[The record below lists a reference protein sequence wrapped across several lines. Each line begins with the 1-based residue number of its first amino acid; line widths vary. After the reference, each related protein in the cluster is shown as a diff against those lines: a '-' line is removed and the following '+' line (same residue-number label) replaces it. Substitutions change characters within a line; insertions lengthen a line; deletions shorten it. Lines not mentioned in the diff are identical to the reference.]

1 MGAHRELPA
10 LRAHAAALLTG
21 RAGHSASAG
30 RPRGGRSRPYWLLVA
45 IAMVGVAAIAVWARA
60 RPAGVTSV
68 AGVKGVTSMTAWS
81 EPASLGGCAGAESP
95 WVVFPSDSPRHSTGA
110 GAIAWSAGAQ
120 CAGKGGVLV
129 AAIGSDD
136 VPLTPAPARV
146 ASGGE
151 IALRGPL
158 EAAGAPHG
166 DIVIAGSAPAGAA
179 PGGMFTEG
187 HTTGPFSRPLATAGP
202 ASPVALDTA
211 YLDDVAIASPV
222 PGSGSGN
229 GVALRVQR
237 HMAKAFAGP
246 VAASPSGP
254 GPVESLRVALDYRS
268 DALVVWRAAGAI
280 YARYMPASGRA
291 HPIERLGGAGPDP
304 GIAALASDD
313 GRGIVA
319 WADRA
324 TSDTSIYLDISAVG
338 ARFGRPR
345 LLERFA
351 DPGGLASPNGSPSL
365 VRLSSETVMIAWA
378 GSAQGRWVVRTA
390 PVYTNGLQS
399 VNTISATGADALL
412 AALVP
417 GPRDEAFVLWTE
429 PQRTAQGLA
438 STSQQAIFAARGTD
452 EHGGV
457 SVFGAPEQLAPAGPN
472 GDPAV
477 AVDPDSDR
485 AVAAWKRADGRIAY
499 SIRAASVP

>member
-45 IAMVGVAAIAVWARA
+45 IAMVGVGAIAVWARA

-68 AGVKGVTSMTAWS
+68 VGAKGVTSMTAWS

-110 GAIAWSAGAQ
+110 GAIVWSTGAQ
-120 CAGKGGVLV
+120 CAGEEGVLV
-129 AAIGSDD
+129 ATIGSHD

-146 ASGGE
+146 AGGGE
-151 IALRGPL
+151 IALRDPL

-166 DIVIAGSAPAGAA
+166 DIVIAGSAPPGAP
-179 PGGMFTEG
+179 PGGLFTEG
-187 HTTGPFSRPLATAGP
+187 HATGPFSRPLATAGP

-211 YLDDVAIASPV
+211 YLDDIAIASPV
-222 PGSGSGN
+222 PGS

-237 HMAKAFAGP
+237 HMASAFAGP
-246 VAASPSGP
+246 VAASPTGP

-280 YARYMPASGRA
+280 YARYLPASGRA
-291 HPIERLGGAGPDP
+291 HPIERLGGAGPEP
-304 GIAALASDD
+304 EIAALASDD

-351 DPGGLASPNGSPSL
+351 DPDGLASPNGSPSL

-417 GPRDEAFVLWTE
+417 GPRDDAFVLWTE

-438 STSQQAIFAARGTD
+438 STSRQAIFAARGTD
-452 EHGGV
+452 ERGGV

-499 SIRAASVP
+499 SIRAASMP